1 MTRTVLPAFSRT
13 DPVLARWR
21 NAVFAVFALS
31 GFVFA
36 SWAARVPNV
45 RDILGATTQE
55 MGVLILG
62 LAAGAML
69 GLAASS
75 HIIAHLGATATIR
88 WFLGLTA
95 VGSIAAGLIVGFSPN
110 YWALFAAL
118 MVLGMG
124 NSVLDVAMN
133 LSGAANERRI
143 GKTLM
148 PMFHAAFSLGTML
161 GAGLGALTEQLGV
174 PAGVHLTA
182 VGVAV
187 VVADLYVIR
196 FLQPAE
202 APRAAGEA
210 GPGWR
215 TRMAAWSDPRVL
227 LIGLII
233 LGMGFTEGTA
243 NDWLGLAMVD
253 GYGLANPGGAAVFAV
268 FVTAMTAGRVFGG
281 AFLDRFG
288 RVPVLAGSA
297 FLAFAGLLLVIIG
310 PTAPVAIAG
319 TVLWGVG
326 ASLGF
331 PVGMSAAADDPEKA
345 TANVAAVATIGYTA
359 FLIGPPLIGLL
370 GEHVGLRSAFY
381 VVLALVAVALLCSPA
396 ARPPKTAEPVAED
409 SAALRPIGQVVPGT
423 ASSAAEALG
432 RARLRLR
439 RLDFPVSRR
448 RRRHQ

>member
-1 MTRTVLPAFSRT
+1 VIRTAPPART
-13 DPVLARWR
+13 DPVLVHWR

-31 GFVFA
+31 GFAFA
-36 SWAARVPNV
+36 NWAARVPNI

-62 LAAGAML
+62 LAIGAMI
-69 GLAASS
+69 GLVASG
-75 HIIAHLGATATIR
+75 HIVAHLGATAAIR

-95 VGSIAAGLIVGFSPN
+95 VGLIAAGLIAGVAPN

-118 MVLGMG
+118 MVLGGG

-148 PMFHAAFSLGTML
+148 PMFHAGFSVGTML
-161 GAGLGALTEQLGV
+161 GAGVGALTEQLGV
-174 PAGVHLTA
+174 PVGVHLTA
-182 VGVAV
+182 MGVAIV
-187 VVADLYVIR
+187 AADLYVIR

-202 APRAAGEA
+202 EPRAAGSNEA
-210 GPGWR
+210 AGWR
-215 TRMAAWSDPRVL
+215 SRLTAWKDPRVL

-253 GYGLANPGGAAVFAV
+253 GYGLSNPGGAAVFAL
-268 FVTAMTAGRVFGG
+268 FVTAMTAGRVVGG

-310 PTAPVAIAG
+310 PTAPFAIAG

-331 PVGMSAAADDPEKA
+331 PVGMSAAADDPRKA

-370 GEHVGLRSAFY
+370 GEHVGLRNAFY
-381 VVLALVAVALLCSPA
+381 VVLVLVAVALLCSPA
-396 ARPPKTAEPVAED
+396 ARHPKPERAPEPAGTPEPED
-409 SAALRPIGQVVPGT
+409 
-423 ASSAAEALG
+423 
-432 RARLRLR
+432 AREG
-439 RLDFPVSRR
+439 
-448 RRRHQ
+448 

>member
-1 MTRTVLPAFSRT
+1 VIRTAPPAPARTDTVLAH
-13 DPVLARWR
+13 WR

-31 GFVFA
+31 GFAFA
-36 SWAARVPNV
+36 NWAARVPNI

-62 LAAGAML
+62 LAIGAMI
-69 GLAASS
+69 GLVASG
-75 HIIAHLGATATIR
+75 HIVAHLGATAAIR
-88 WFLGLTA
+88 WFLAVTAIGLLA
-95 VGSIAAGLIVGFSPN
+95 VGVVAGLAPN

-118 MVLGMG
+118 LILGGG

-148 PMFHAAFSLGTML
+148 PMFHAGFSFGTML
-161 GAGLGALTEQLGV
+161 GAGVGALTEQLGV
-174 PAGVHLTA
+174 PVGVHLTV
-182 VGVAV
+182 VGALILAADVYV
-187 VVADLYVIR
+187 VR

-202 APRAAGEA
+202 EPRVRKDGEA
-210 GPGWR
+210 AGWR
-215 TRMAAWSDPRVL
+215 TRLTVWTDGRIL

-243 NDWLGLAMVD
+243 NDWLSLAMVD
-253 GYGLANPGGAAVFAV
+253 GYGLSNPGGAAVFAV

-281 AFLDRFG
+281 MFLDRFG

-297 FLAFAGLLLVIIG
+297 FLALVGLLLVILG
-310 PTAPVAIAG
+310 PTAPFAVVG
-319 TVLWGVG
+319 SVLWGVG

-345 TANVAAVATIGYTA
+345 TANVAAVATIGYVS

-370 GEHVGLRSAFY
+370 GEHVGLRNAFY
-381 VVLALVAVALLCSPA
+381 VVLVLVTVSLLCSPA
-396 ARPPKTAEPVAED
+396 ARHPK
-409 SAALRPIGQVVPGT
+409 R
-423 ASSAAEALG
+423 
-432 RARLRLR
+432 
-439 RLDFPVSRR
+439 
-448 RRRHQ
+448 

>member
-1 MTRTVLPAFSRT
+1 MTRAALPART
-13 DPVLARWR
+13 DPALVAWR

-36 SWAARVPNV
+36 NWAARVPNM
-45 RDILGATTQE
+45 RDLLGATTQE

-62 LAAGAML
+62 LSAGAML
-69 GLAASS
+69 GLIASG
-75 HIIAHLGATATIR
+75 HVVAHLGATAAIR

-95 VGSIAAGLIVGFSPN
+95 AGLIAIGLIAGFAPS

-118 MVLGMG
+118 MVLGAG

-143 GKTLM
+143 GRTLM
-148 PMFHAAFSLGTML
+148 PMFHAGFSVGTML

-174 PAGVHLTA
+174 TAGWHLTVVGLA
-182 VGVAV
+182 VLSVSVYV
-187 VVADLYVIR
+187 VK

-202 APRAAGEA
+202 EPREAEPGEKA
-210 GPGWR
+210 GWR
-215 TRMAAWSDPRVL
+215 TRLAAWTDVRVL

-233 LGMGFTEGTA
+233 LGMAFTEGTA

-253 GYGLANPGGAAVFAV
+253 GYGLTNPGGAAVFAV
-268 FVTAMTAGRVFGG
+268 FVTAMTLGRMGG
-281 AFLDRFG
+281 GWFLDRFG

-297 FLAFAGLLLVIIG
+297 LLALVGLLLVIIG
-310 PTAPVAIAG
+310 PTAPVAIVG

-345 TANVAAVATIGYTA
+345 TANVAVVATVGYCA

-370 GEHVGLRSAFY
+370 GESAGLRNAFY
-381 VVLALVAVALLCSPA
+381 VVLVLVAIALVCSPA
-396 ARPPKTAEPVAED
+396 ARKPG
-409 SAALRPIGQVVPGT
+409 SA
-423 ASSAAEALG
+423 
-432 RARLRLR
+432 RA
-439 RLDFPVSRR
+439 PQTSRDAG
-448 RRRHQ
+448 

>member
-1 MTRTVLPAFSRT
+1 MTRPALRAAAPART
-13 DPVLARWR
+13 DPVLLRWR

-31 GFVFA
+31 GFLFA
-36 SWAARVPNV
+36 NWAARVPNI

-62 LAAGAML
+62 LAVGAML
-69 GLAASS
+69 GLVASS
-75 HIIAHLGATATIR
+75 HVIAHLGATAAIR
-88 WFLGLTA
+88 WFLATTA
-95 VGSIAAGLIVGFSPN
+95 VGLIAAGLIAGIAPN

-118 MVLGMG
+118 MVLGAG
-124 NSVLDVAMN
+124 NAILDVAMN

-148 PMFHAAFSLGTML
+148 PMFHAGFSLGTML
-161 GAGLGALTEQLGV
+161 GAGLSALTEQLGV
-174 PAGVHLTA
+174 SAGLHLTS
-182 VGVAV
+182 VGVVVLAV
-187 VVADLYVIR
+187 DLYVAKH
-196 FLQPAE
+196 LQPAE
-202 APRAAGEA
+202 EPREAVPGEPA
-210 GPGWR
+210 GWR
-215 TRMAAWSDPRVL
+215 TRMAAWTDVRIL

-253 GYGLANPGGAAVFAV
+253 GYGLSNPGGAAVFAV

-310 PTAPVAIAG
+310 PTAPFAIAG
-319 TVLWGVG
+319 TVLWGLG

-331 PVGMSAAADDPEKA
+331 PVGMSAAADDPVKA
-345 TANVAAVATIGYTA
+345 TANVAAVATIGYCA

-370 GEHVGLRSAFY
+370 GDEVGLRNAFY

-396 ARPPKTAEPVAED
+396 ARRPKQAVTEP
-409 SAALRPIGQVVPGT
+409 
-423 ASSAAEALG
+423 
-432 RARLRLR
+432 
-439 RLDFPVSRR
+439 
-448 RRRHQ
+448 